1 MYIPHQPCLKAVLVF
16 RGETFC
22 TFKRKQ
28 LQRGFPTFFSAVA
41 LRFSASYYDIA
52 YFTISN
58 EHWAWHTLWKSI
70 QRWKTPT
77 LITIRRYVHC
87 SWQTFCS
94 SLWRCSCCFT
104 ACLMLCMKSILPL
117 FSFRLKNLMFTSD
130 RFFFLQKF
138 QLKSKNAKKSIK
150 NTFKAKCRSC
160 FEANHL

>member
-16 RGETFC
+16 PGETFC
-22 TFKRKQ
+22 TFKRKR
-28 LQRGFPTFFSAVA
+28 LQRGFPTFFTAVA
-41 LRFSASYYDIA
+41 LRSSASYYDIA
-52 YFTISN
+52 YFTRRT
-58 EHWAWHTLWKSI
+58 EHWAWHTIWKSI
-70 QRWKTPT
+70 QRWKTPA

-104 ACLMLCMKSILPL
+104 ACLMLCMKSILPV
-117 FSFRLKNLMFTSD
+117 FSWDWNTQCSHRTD
-130 RFFFLQKF
+130 FFLQKC

-150 NTFKAKCRSC
+150 NAFKAKCRSC

>member
-28 LQRGFPTFFSAVA
+28 LQRGFPTFFKCSCTAVLSIILWHCIFHNQQWA
-41 LRFSASYYDIA
+41 LSLTY
-52 YFTISN
+52 
-58 EHWAWHTLWKSI
+58 TLKI
-70 QRWKTPT
+70 DTLA

-117 FSFRLKNLMFTSD
+117 FSFRLKNSMFTSD
-130 RFFFLQKF
+130 RCFLFTKISVEEQEC
-138 QLKSKNAKKSIK
+138 KKSNK